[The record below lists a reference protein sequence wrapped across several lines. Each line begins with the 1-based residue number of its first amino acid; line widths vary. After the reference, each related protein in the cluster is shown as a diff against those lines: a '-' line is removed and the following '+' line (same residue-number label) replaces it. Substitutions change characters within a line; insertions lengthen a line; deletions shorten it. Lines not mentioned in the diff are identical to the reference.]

1 MKIGWDETTQSLV
14 ITPETAMD
22 CLVMGLKLDWEGFAS
37 SRSETSCKTQ
47 SDHTLD
53 THKPETEGPPAEQH

>member
-22 CLVMGLKLDWEGFAS
+22 CLVMGLKLDWEGFAN
-37 SRSETSCKTQ
+37 SRSEISCKTQ
-47 SDHTLD
+47 SDRALGIHRL
-53 THKPETEGPPAEQH
+53 ETEDLSEEQR